1 MGKFTHR
8 KEKQTMTKQF
18 LKRVVNESIVD
29 TKTNRYIYNTGN
41 GNIERLPLEKLN
53 TTYALTDWEVVGN
66 VRDL

>member
-1 MGKFTHR
+1 
-8 KEKQTMTKQF
+8 MTKQF
-18 LKRVVNESIVD
+18 LKRVITESAID
-29 TKTNRYIYNTGN
+29 TKKYRYIYNTGN

>member
-1 MGKFTHR
+1 
-8 KEKQTMTKQF
+8 MTKQF

-29 TKTNRYIYNTGN
+29 TKMHRYIYNTGN

-53 TTYALTDWEVVGN
+53 TTYALTDWEIVGN

>member
-1 MGKFTHR
+1 
-8 KEKQTMTKQF
+8 MTNKF

-41 GNIERLPLEKLN
+41 GNIERLPLGKLN